1 VPRKKKVARAAPKKG
16 VNPKRRP
23 SYDGGGRAPGTKEPV
38 VPVTVLLDE
47 ELFEELRAFSEKF
60 ISPST
65 IKPYGMAA
73 IVRYCVELG
82 LQDLDEITAEDLL
95 YYIPVGPKG
104 EVGRIPLDSE
114 RSRKSVFPIH
124 KRSIQQINRHLSRL
138 NVSIIGST
146 TYVRYFLRHY
156 LQDVRLRDLY
166 QTIPKR
172 HKKLMAENDWTPRKL
187 LDMYRKAQKS

>member
-1 VPRKKKVARAAPKKG
+1 MKKRKPVKVPKKG
-16 VNPKRRP
+16 VDAKRRP
-23 SYDGGGRAPGTKEPV
+23 NYDGGGRAPGTKEPV
-38 VPVTVLLDE
+38 VPVTVLMDR
-47 ELFEELRAFSEKF
+47 ELFDELKAFAEKF

-95 YYIPVGPKG
+95 YYIPSGPKG
-104 EVGRIPLDSE
+104 EVGRNPLDEAEGSV
-114 RSRKSVFPIH
+114 KSVFPIH
-124 KRSIQQINRHLSRL
+124 KRSILAINRHLGRL
-138 NVSIIGST
+138 DNTIIGTT

-156 LQDVRLRDLY
+156 LQEVRLRDLY

-187 LDMYRKAQKS
+187 LDLYRKSQRS